1 MNDEELLVHYWQLP
15 DDLFVSLKEEFHN
28 KLCYQIQVLTKHYKK
43 NCFYKVLNC
52 PKWHAQRLFTKF
64 TRIRLSE
71 LEIIREYA
79 NISKEEVEI
88 SLEEIGNH
96 EDGTIIK
103 NPKLPFKM
111 INIFYVASHLMFDGC
126 FMPKKGCYFL
136 CYGDSL
142 FDYHTNRLKVF
153 GEVPTNYIEKKHQ
166 LYFSY
171 TIAYIVS
178 KMLKISD
185 FRSMKVFLS
194 DKFKSLVKENKI
206 LLDEFIKAMITDEG
220 AVDDKI
226 RIELGNN
233 EKFVKDIYE
242 VVSIYYKLNKL
253 SSRERFIRFKENPK
267 WNYKTTLWKIDFSTE
282 SFIELHRSLGQLP
295 IGYKQRNFDFL
306 LEWKSKR
313 WNQRRV
319 GESKKLILKSLLKK
333 PKSIQELSN
342 ELLVKNNVVSV
353 HLKGNH
359 NKKNSL
365 YSLGI
370 VEKIGEEI
378 LHKGGFA
385 RRDIY
390 GIIDEEKAKEYIKNI
405 TTN

>member
-1 MNDEELLVHYWQLP
+1 
-15 DDLFVSLKEEFHN
+15 
-28 KLCYQIQVLTKHYKK
+28 
-43 NCFYKVLNC
+43 
-52 PKWHAQRLFTKF
+52 
-64 TRIRLSE
+64 
-71 LEIIREYA
+71 
-79 NISKEEVEI
+79 
-88 SLEEIGNH
+88 
-96 EDGTIIK
+96 
-103 NPKLPFKM
+103 
-111 INIFYVASHLMFDGC
+111 
-126 FMPKKGCYFL
+126 
-136 CYGDSL
+136 
-142 FDYHTNRLKVF
+142 
-153 GEVPTNYIEKKHQ
+153 
-166 LYFSY
+166 
-171 TIAYIVS
+171 
-178 KMLKISD
+178 
-185 FRSMKVFLS
+185 MKVFLS